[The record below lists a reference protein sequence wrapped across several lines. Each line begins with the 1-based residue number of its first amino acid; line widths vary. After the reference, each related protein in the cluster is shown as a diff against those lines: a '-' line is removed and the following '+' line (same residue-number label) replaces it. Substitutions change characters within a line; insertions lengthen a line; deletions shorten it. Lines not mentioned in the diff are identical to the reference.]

1 MQRRNF
7 LTALAGASLAAPQLG
22 GTAEAS
28 VRLAGAGLASAQ
40 LSRAAETSA
49 QEADKPAIARKGRLK
64 QSCFSRNFGPTPPAI
79 EVMCREAV
87 RLGAAGM
94 DFFPPEQWPVIKK
107 FGLVPSGAS
116 GGGITVENGIIRKE
130 MHEELAKSF
139 EKLIDDCALNGVP
152 DALIVG
158 GQRKGMSYSEG
169 ADNAVAFLNRVKD
182 HAEAKGVTLCME
194 VMNTKYADP
203 KVGRID
209 QICSHLDWAADVCNR
224 VNSPRVKILFDIYHA
239 QIMDGNIVTNIRSAF
254 PLIGHFHTGGVPGRH
269 ELDETQELNYKFILT
284 AIADLG
290 FSGYVAHEYDPTP
303 GRDPIQSLEKVFAIA
318 TV

>member
-1 MQRRNF
+1 MERRNF
-7 LTALAGASLAAPQLG
+7 LSALAAGASLAVPQLG
-22 GTAEAS
+22 GTS
-28 VRLAGAGLASAQ
+28 VASAQ
-40 LSRAAETSA
+40 L
-49 QEADKPAIARKGRLK
+49 ADTTPTARKGRLK
-64 QSCFSRNFGPTPPAI
+64 QSCFSRNFGPTPPSI

-87 RLGAAGM
+87 RLGASGM
-94 DFFPPEQWPVIKK
+94 DFFPPEQWATIKK
-107 FGLVPSGAS
+107 FALVPSGTS

-130 MHEELAKSF
+130 MHDDLVKSF
-139 EKLIDDCALNGVP
+139 GKLIDDCALNGVP

-169 ADNAVAFLNRVKD
+169 ADNAVAFLNRIKD

-194 VMNTKYADP
+194 IMNTKYEDP
-203 KVGRID
+203 KIGRID
-209 QICSHLDWAADVCNR
+209 QICSHLDWAVDVCNR